1 MARISVSN
9 LSGLSNFGS
18 SISRFSDNYRSAIGS
33 TYRSFQ
39 MKVDGE
45 QAEAISA
52 FLGKLNQVQATVFDT
67 YPTVLDSYA
76 QAISHYE
83 DRLRGLGF
91 QTKAWTDDAGA
102 SSVSGKLTGEQID
115 HIQEVKNK
123 LQSAM
128 NQASDALDISDFSLN
143 GKVSGMEA
151 NLMEAGRRRTE
162 MDQRIQEAYESF
174 MRDLDVV
181 IQNFESLK
189 GPLANAQSVIQ
200 IPVASITTAIQ
211 NGSLAAGEVVPYL
224 DAVTSKTDAQAL
236 EAIIGPYPGD
246 VMAVNPNAISDSMYS
261 VVAEEINQWTAQGEV
276 AKLNHLTV
284 AMSVNDVGQNDIFT
298 NRILIVE
305 DIKAVTLLN
314 QMHQLYQNKPVYP
327 DGGSA
332 KEIADYQAQMALYEI
347 EMEAYEHQL
356 ETLNKGT
363 GLVNS
368 LQFLRIG
375 ISKEK
380 KDFGVEDAP
389 DIHDYTQIG
398 AKISIDKGDGITFEV
413 HRNHLNSIY
422 GTPTI
427 QMWNNMG
434 QRKSEEYI
442 SSLGESRLSSLGGEV
457 DQRLFE
463 LKQERIEAKKELTSN
478 TIESIVKGTISLH
491 PYGAMALQ
499 GAEALASLSGMD
511 KADAASKG
519 KAFADSSYEKIK
531 ELYKNKTGQD
541 LEPETIQKYSQV
553 TSKGLDVAIEILG
566 HQQQFEQLMG
576 ELDKKGDEATK
587 DFLKLLFDQGGWS
600 ISTDTDDP
608 FGQLASEGQNGS
620 VYPSKSVTSTSS
632 YYDFNAYQRLRE
644 FDDHGL
650 TKFAEEQKVEI
661 EDLSDKLT
669 TNDPEL
675 RAYLLGQETYLDPQT
690 QTERPVDL
698 SLATMSADQVVD
710 FIEAAKEVGD
720 EKLEP
725 LNKYMENHYGDTR

>member
-1 MARISVSN
+1 M
-9 LSGLSNFGS
+9 S
-18 SISRFSDNYRSAIGS
+18 SSAI
-33 TYRSFQ
+33 FQ
-39 MKVDGE
+39 
-45 QAEAISA
+45 
-52 FLGKLNQVQATVFDT
+52 
-67 YPTVLDSYA
+67 
-76 QAISHYE
+76 
-83 DRLRGLGF
+83 
-91 QTKAWTDDAGA
+91 
-102 SSVSGKLTGEQID
+102 
-115 HIQEVKNK
+115 
-123 LQSAM
+123 
-128 NQASDALDISDFSLN
+128 
-143 GKVSGMEA
+143 
-151 NLMEAGRRRTE
+151 
-162 MDQRIQEAYESF
+162 
-174 MRDLDVV
+174 
-181 IQNFESLK
+181 
-189 GPLANAQSVIQ
+189 
-200 IPVASITTAIQ
+200 
-211 NGSLAAGEVVPYL
+211 
-224 DAVTSKTDAQAL
+224 
-236 EAIIGPYPGD
+236 
-246 VMAVNPNAISDSMYS
+246 
-261 VVAEEINQWTAQGEV
+261 
-276 AKLNHLTV
+276 
-284 AMSVNDVGQNDIFT
+284 
-298 NRILIVE
+298 
-305 DIKAVTLLN
+305 
-314 QMHQLYQNKPVYP
+314 
-327 DGGSA
+327 
-332 KEIADYQAQMALYEI
+332 
-347 EMEAYEHQL
+347 
-356 ETLNKGT
+356 
-363 GLVNS
+363 
-368 LQFLRIG
+368 
-375 ISKEK
+375 
-380 KDFGVEDAP
+380 
-389 DIHDYTQIG
+389 
-398 AKISIDKGDGITFEV
+398 KGDGIAFEV

-499 GAEALASLSGMD
+499 GAEALASLSGTD

-519 KAFADSSYEKIK
+519 KAFADSSYEKVK

-650 TKFAEEQKVEI
+650 TKFADEQGIKEER
-661 EDLSDKLT
+661 LGDKIT

-690 QTERPVDL
+690 QTEKPVDL

-720 EKLEP
+720 EKLDP
-725 LNKYMENHYGDTR
+725 LNKYMETHYGDNR